1 MKLNQYFERIGYQ
14 GPAEPTVNVL
24 GDLLRAHALCV
35 PFENLDV
42 QLGHSLTVDPGD
54 AYEKIVTRQRG
65 GWCYEQNGLFGWAL
79 SEIGFGV
86 TRLSAAVMRAERGEI
101 ADANHLTLLVQT
113 AEEDQWLVDVG
124 FGGSMIVPIQLHE
137 AEYNQAPFRLGLRQ
151 LSATTWQ
158 FWEDAGDGEFSF
170 DFVAGPADEAALDR
184 KCRYLQ
190 TSPDSSFVQN
200 LVAQQRHP
208 DAHTTLRG
216 KVFRRIAP
224 GGSEKRVLESPE
236 ELVATL
242 RTEFGLDLPEVAEL
256 WPRIEQRHAELFPDE
271 SLTDT

>member
-101 ADANHLTLLVQT
+101 ADGNHLTL
-113 AEEDQWLVDVG
+113 VG
-124 FGGSMIVPIQLHE
+124 LLLGGTGQDN
-137 AEYNQAPFRLGLRQ
+137 A
-151 LSATTWQ
+151 
-158 FWEDAGDGEFSF
+158 AGSGFF
-170 DFVAGPADEAALDR
+170 L
-184 KCRYLQ
+184 C
-190 TSPDSSFVQN
+190 
-200 LVAQQRHP
+200 
-208 DAHTTLRG
+208 
-216 KVFRRIAP
+216 
-224 GGSEKRVLESPE
+224 
-236 ELVATL
+236 VATNDHTVIQ
-242 RTEFGLDLPEVAEL
+242 RTDFHLC
-256 WPRIEQRHAELFPDE
+256 
-271 SLTDT
+271 